1 MLKSRVIN
9 LRELLSGW
17 QEQFIVPVFQR
28 SYSPNTG
35 LWQGVWDDFLELDD
49 SRTNRQHF
57 AGTLITMRV
66 GLSPESKRKSLIVDG
81 QQRLVTFSILL
92 AALRD
97 FSGDA
102 NKFFKDVINQ
112 HLWIHSE
119 DIPSFQE
126 PKLQLT
132 ANDHEAFLCILKHE
146 KSPKSNVSKAYNFF
160 VNKLTSIS
168 DTTFDHYTLTNLFL
182 KQFVFVHMELD
193 EDDDPYS
200 IMANLN
206 VERSHGTTSKSSQPF
221 SNLTGDETEFL
232 ENQLVNYRKFSQA
245 PELMALI
252 SGGENA
258 ETEFKEGA
266 CVSPYSGNIDTKM
279 REQVVKS
286 VAAFMNSKIGGTL
299 LIGVTDSGEIKG
311 INHEY
316 GVANKSKSTWDGYSL
331 FMYDLL
337 NSSLAIETPFQFYT
351 LSQYSIDGK
360 DVCCIRVQPATSPVY
375 VNKKLY
381 VRSGNQSLDLQ
392 GPDLLAY
399 VKDRWSIA

>member
-1 MLKSRVIN
+1 MLKAQVVN

-28 SYSPNTG
+28 SYAPNSG
-35 LWQGVWDDFLELDD
+35 LWQSIWDDFLELDD

-66 GLSPESKRKSLIVDG
+66 GLSPESRRKSLIVDG

-92 AALRD
+92 AAIRD
-97 FSGDA
+97 FSDNE
-102 NKFFKDVINQ
+102 NKFFKDVINE

-119 DIPSFQE
+119 NAPLLQE

-132 ANDHEAFLCILKHE
+132 TNDHEAFLCILKHE
-146 KSPKSNVSKAYNFF
+146 KCPKSNVSKAYNFF
-160 VNKLTSIS
+160 VNRLASIS
-168 DTTFDHYTLTNLFL
+168 DTALDYYALTNLLL
-182 KQFVFVHMELD
+182 KQFVFIHTELD

-200 IMANLN
+200 IITNLN
-206 VERSHGTTSKSSQPF
+206 SGRSQSTTKASVNPF
-221 SNLTGDETEFL
+221 PDASDDEIRFL
-232 ENQLVNYRKFSQA
+232 ESQRANYQKFSQA

-252 SGGENA
+252 SSGENA

-266 CVSPYSGNIDTKM
+266 CVSPYSGNLDTKM

-299 LIGVTDSGEIKG
+299 LIGVADSGEIKG

-316 GVANKSKSTWDGYSL
+316 PVANKSKSNWDGYSL
-331 FMYDLL
+331 FICDLL
-337 NSSLAIETPFQFYT
+337 NSSLAIDTPFQFYV
-351 LSQYSIDGK
+351 LSQYTIDGK
-360 DVCCIRVQPATSPVY
+360 DICCIRVQPSTSPVY

-381 VRSGNQSLDLQ
+381 VRAGNQSLDLQ

-399 VKDRWSIA
+399 VKDRWNTN